1 MIYKKGTDNRVPD
14 ALSRKSAHDSDFAAL
29 TACTPQWIQEVVTGY
44 QDDSHA
50 SSVLAKLMLDDQ
62 AVPKFSLHNGL
73 LKYKGRIW
81 IGDNKPLQLKLIT
94 ACHSSAIGGHSGIP
108 VTYSR
113 IKQLFAWKGLKAAV
127 ASYVKSCTVCQQAL
141 CEIFPGLL

>member
-1 MIYKKGTDNRVPD
+1 VPD

-62 AVPKFSLHNGL
+62 AVPKFSLHNCHDPNFKSTGL
-73 LKYKGRIW
+73 KIKQHHHEHHPSIMEHHMH
-81 IGDNKPLQLKLIT
+81 LIT
-94 ACHSSAIGGHSGIP
+94 C
-108 VTYSR
+108 
-113 IKQLFAWKGLKAAV
+113 
-127 ASYVKSCTVCQQAL
+127 
-141 CEIFPGLL
+141 